1 MHGII
6 TIKHTHL
13 IYAPWLLLLCLTDPA
28 CYTASCVGN
37 RLATEENMTEKKR
50 NRNLSAE
57 VGVLVEETD
66 AKTSVSFLP
75 NPLINIGK

>member
-1 MHGII
+1 
-6 TIKHTHL
+6 
-13 IYAPWLLLLCLTDPA
+13 
-28 CYTASCVGN
+28 
-37 RLATEENMTEKKR
+37 MTEKKR